1 MKRYN
6 LSMPDSE
13 AEIFEQLAADNSMS
27 KSSFLRILI
36 ASYQN
41 NTPDFIANKEI
52 IKLESDIIYLLK
64 SFLLQNKISDSD
76 KLYLYEKLN
85 SLENLFKG

>member
-13 AEIFEQLAADNSMS
+13 AEIFEQLALDNSMS

-36 ASYQN
+36 ASYLN

-52 IKLESDIIYLLK
+52 IKLESDIITLLK

>member
-13 AEIFEQLAADNSMS
+13 AEIFEQLALDNGMS

-52 IKLESDIIYLLK
+52 IKLESDIITLLK